1 MGTVMT
7 NQVPHKLIFAAAA
20 LAALTVSAPA
30 FAGWRDQISTYDAQR
45 LADIADTRE
54 RALAEAE
61 HGNGSG
67 DVRAIKE
74 TFAPQGRTVPESTL
88 YGAWRCRQMK
98 LGGMTDY
105 AVFSWFP
112 CRISRSGDGIWF
124 EKHGTQR
131 MAGYLY
137 PENGMWVYLGAQS
150 ARGEPWHRYSG
161 NAASVGAPVNPD
173 DQVGVLVGIGANR
186 LRIDLPAPATQE
198 SDFDAIELER

>member
-1 MGTVMT
+1 
-7 NQVPHKLIFAAAA
+7 
-20 LAALTVSAPA
+20 
-30 FAGWRDQISTYDAQR
+30 
-45 LADIADTRE
+45 
-54 RALAEAE
+54 
-61 HGNGSG
+61 
-67 DVRAIKE
+67 
-74 TFAPQGRTVPESTL
+74 
-88 YGAWRCRQMK
+88 MK

-112 CRISRSGDGIWF
+112 CRISRVNGGIWF
-124 EKHGTQR
+124 EKEGTQR

-137 PENGMWVYLGAQS
+137 PENGVFVYLGAQS